1 MACGECVIPPLG
13 YPGCYPPAIPT
24 DVGRRIVRVSVPGLQ
39 GPPGETGALGY
50 STRTCASLG
59 ALSAAVEKSGIA
71 LDTLTEE
78 GSYVVTGATGLPADF
93 TADPVFVT
101 VTKAGTATVQMVG
114 GVQGAEYKLFAR
126 TAADGAY
133 GEFAQI
139 GAKTDLTDYA
149 KKSEVATQISEAVNP
164 VKTTA
169 EAAQAKANENAG
181 KITALGATVGEHTT
195 KLTSLESQV
204 QTNTAAIQKNAGD
217 ITTINVTLEE
227 LQATDIVLSGDFS
240 DPHKQLVNLVDNTN
254 FQISGSNIQN
264 GSSSYNKN
272 SGTSYGYIK
281 LTTKEQCTLSVTGY
295 VSSESNSDF
304 GGVYVGSKIYKP
316 TQSQAKNGTADS
328 TGTYLIRQSGSNSSK
343 EYTMTLT
350 ANTTY
355 YLNFFYVKDSSS
367 NSNSDQIFVSKIQYR
382 AVV

>member
-1 MACGECVIPPLG
+1 MAEISKSLES
-13 YPGCYPPAIPT
+13 
-24 DVGRRIVRVSVPGLQ
+24 RVSEFAARTGQEIKKVRGEIATSNTAAEALTQRVAANEGAITNLQ
-39 GPPGETGALGY
+39 SEVAKKVEIDDAQASATKTYSSQKVDSQITAAKQAVKDDLLGGAGEAYDTLKELADALVTNKDAITALQQIAQGHVQFDK
-50 STRTCASLG
+50 AQSLNDEQKKQARANIG

-149 KKSEVATQISEAVNP
+149 KKSEVATQISEAVKP
-164 VKTTA
+164 VKATA

-181 KITALGATVGEHTT
+181 KITALEATVGEHTT

-217 ITTINVTLEE
+217 ITTINANIGTK
-227 LQATDIVLSGDFS
+227 QDFVAAFEAA
-240 DPHKQLVNLVDNTN
+240 L
-254 FQISGSNIQN
+254 
-264 GSSSYNKN
+264 
-272 SGTSYGYIK
+272 
-281 LTTKEQCTLSVTGY
+281 
-295 VSSESNSDF
+295 
-304 GGVYVGSKIYKP
+304 
-316 TQSQAKNGTADS
+316 A
-328 TGTYLIRQSGSNSSK
+328 
-343 EYTMTLT
+343 
-350 ANTTY
+350 
-355 YLNFFYVKDSSS
+355 
-367 NSNSDQIFVSKIQYR
+367 
-382 AVV
+382 

>member
-1 MACGECVIPPLG
+1 MAEISKSLES
-13 YPGCYPPAIPT
+13 
-24 DVGRRIVRVSVPGLQ
+24 RVSEFAARTGQEIKKVRGEIATSNTAAEALTQRVAANEGAIANLQ
-39 GPPGETGALGY
+39 SEVAKKVEIDDAQASATKTYSSQKVDSQITAAKQSVKNDLLGGAGEAYDTLKELADALVTNKDAITALQQIAQGHVQFDKAQALNDDQKKQA
-50 STRTCASLG
+50 RANIG

-93 TADPVFVT
+93 TSDPVFVT

-164 VKTTA
+164 VKATA

-181 KITALGATVGEHTT
+181 KITALEATVGEHTT

-204 QTNTAAIQKNAGD
+204 QTNTATIQKNAGD
-217 ITTINVTLEE
+217 ITTINANIGTK
-227 LQATDIVLSGDFS
+227 QDFVAAFEAA
-240 DPHKQLVNLVDNTN
+240 L
-254 FQISGSNIQN
+254 
-264 GSSSYNKN
+264 
-272 SGTSYGYIK
+272 
-281 LTTKEQCTLSVTGY
+281 
-295 VSSESNSDF
+295 
-304 GGVYVGSKIYKP
+304 
-316 TQSQAKNGTADS
+316 A
-328 TGTYLIRQSGSNSSK
+328 
-343 EYTMTLT
+343 
-350 ANTTY
+350 
-355 YLNFFYVKDSSS
+355 
-367 NSNSDQIFVSKIQYR
+367 
-382 AVV
+382 

>member
-1 MACGECVIPPLG
+1 MAEISKSLES
-13 YPGCYPPAIPT
+13 
-24 DVGRRIVRVSVPGLQ
+24 RVSEFAARTGQEIKKVRGEIATSNTAAEALTQRVAANEGAITALQ
-39 GPPGETGALGY
+39 GEVAKKVEIDDAQASGTKTYSSQKVEAKITAAKQSVKDDLLGGAGEAYDTLKELADALVTNKDAITALQQIAQGHVQFDK
-50 STRTCASLG
+50 AQSLNDEQKKQARANIG

-93 TADPVFVT
+93 TSDPVFVT

-149 KKSEVATQISEAVNP
+149 KKPEVTAEIEAAVNP

-169 EAAQAKANENAG
+169 EAAKTKANENAG
-181 KITALGATVGEHTT
+181 KITALEATVGEHTT

-217 ITTINVTLEE
+217 ITTINANIGAK
-227 LQATDIVLSGDFS
+227 QDFVAAFEAA
-240 DPHKQLVNLVDNTN
+240 L
-254 FQISGSNIQN
+254 
-264 GSSSYNKN
+264 
-272 SGTSYGYIK
+272 
-281 LTTKEQCTLSVTGY
+281 
-295 VSSESNSDF
+295 
-304 GGVYVGSKIYKP
+304 
-316 TQSQAKNGTADS
+316 A
-328 TGTYLIRQSGSNSSK
+328 
-343 EYTMTLT
+343 
-350 ANTTY
+350 
-355 YLNFFYVKDSSS
+355 
-367 NSNSDQIFVSKIQYR
+367 
-382 AVV
+382 

>member
-1 MACGECVIPPLG
+1 MAEISKSLEF
-13 YPGCYPPAIPT
+13 
-24 DVGRRIVRVSVPGLQ
+24 RVSEFAARTGQEIKKVRGEIATSNTAAEALTQRVAANEDAITNLQ
-39 GPPGETGALGY
+39 SEVAKKVEIDDAQASATKTYSSQKVDSQITAAKQSVKNDLLGGAGEAYDTLKELADALVTNKDAITALQQIAQGHVQFDK
-50 STRTCASLG
+50 AQSLNDEQKKQARANIG

-149 KKSEVATQISEAVNP
+149 KKPEVTAEIEAAVNP

-169 EAAQAKANENAG
+169 EAAKTKANENAG
-181 KITALGATVGEHTT
+181 KITALEATVGEHTT
-195 KLTSLESQV
+195 KLTSLESQI

-217 ITTINVTLEE
+217 ITTINANIGTK
-227 LQATDIVLSGDFS
+227 QDFVAAFEAA
-240 DPHKQLVNLVDNTN
+240 L
-254 FQISGSNIQN
+254 
-264 GSSSYNKN
+264 
-272 SGTSYGYIK
+272 
-281 LTTKEQCTLSVTGY
+281 
-295 VSSESNSDF
+295 
-304 GGVYVGSKIYKP
+304 
-316 TQSQAKNGTADS
+316 A
-328 TGTYLIRQSGSNSSK
+328 
-343 EYTMTLT
+343 
-350 ANTTY
+350 
-355 YLNFFYVKDSSS
+355 
-367 NSNSDQIFVSKIQYR
+367 
-382 AVV
+382 

>member
-1 MACGECVIPPLG
+1 MAEISKSLES
-13 YPGCYPPAIPT
+13 
-24 DVGRRIVRVSVPGLQ
+24 RVSEFAARTGQEIKKVRGEIATGNTAAEALTQRVAANEGAITNLQ
-39 GPPGETGALGY
+39 SEVAKKVEIDDAQASATKTYSSQKVDSQITAAKQSVKNDLLGGAGEAYDTLKELADALVTNKDAITALQQIAQGHVQFDKAQALNDDQKKQA
-50 STRTCASLG
+50 RANIG

-164 VKTTA
+164 MKATA

-181 KITALGATVGEHTT
+181 KITALEATVGEHTT

-217 ITTINVTLEE
+217 ITTINANIGTK
-227 LQATDIVLSGDFS
+227 QDFVAAFEAA
-240 DPHKQLVNLVDNTN
+240 L
-254 FQISGSNIQN
+254 
-264 GSSSYNKN
+264 
-272 SGTSYGYIK
+272 
-281 LTTKEQCTLSVTGY
+281 
-295 VSSESNSDF
+295 
-304 GGVYVGSKIYKP
+304 
-316 TQSQAKNGTADS
+316 A
-328 TGTYLIRQSGSNSSK
+328 
-343 EYTMTLT
+343 
-350 ANTTY
+350 
-355 YLNFFYVKDSSS
+355 
-367 NSNSDQIFVSKIQYR
+367 
-382 AVV
+382 

>member
-1 MACGECVIPPLG
+1 MAEISKSLES
-13 YPGCYPPAIPT
+13 
-24 DVGRRIVRVSVPGLQ
+24 RVSEFAARTGQEIKKVRGEIATGNTAAEALTQRVAANEGAITNLQ
-39 GPPGETGALGY
+39 SEVAKKVEIDDAQASATKTYSSQKVDSQITAAKQSVKNDLLGGAGEAYDTLKELADALVTNKDAITALQQIAQGHVQFDKAQALNDDQKKQA
-50 STRTCASLG
+50 RANIG

-149 KKSEVATQISEAVNP
+149 KKPEVTAEIEAAVNS

-169 EAAQAKANENAG
+169 EAAKTKANENAG
-181 KITALGATVGEHTT
+181 KITALEATVGEHTT
-195 KLTSLESQV
+195 KLTSLESQI

-217 ITTINVTLEE
+217 ITTINANIGTK
-227 LQATDIVLSGDFS
+227 QDFVAAFEAA
-240 DPHKQLVNLVDNTN
+240 L
-254 FQISGSNIQN
+254 
-264 GSSSYNKN
+264 
-272 SGTSYGYIK
+272 
-281 LTTKEQCTLSVTGY
+281 
-295 VSSESNSDF
+295 
-304 GGVYVGSKIYKP
+304 
-316 TQSQAKNGTADS
+316 A
-328 TGTYLIRQSGSNSSK
+328 
-343 EYTMTLT
+343 
-350 ANTTY
+350 
-355 YLNFFYVKDSSS
+355 
-367 NSNSDQIFVSKIQYR
+367 
-382 AVV
+382 

>member
-1 MACGECVIPPLG
+1 MAEISKSLES
-13 YPGCYPPAIPT
+13 
-24 DVGRRIVRVSVPGLQ
+24 RVSEFAARTGQEIKKVRGEIATSNTAAEALTQRVAANEGAITNLQ
-39 GPPGETGALGY
+39 SEVAKKVEIDDAQASATKTYSSQKVDSQITAAKQSVKNDLLGGAGEAYDTLKELADALVTNKDAITALQQIAQGHVQFDKAQALNDDQKKQA
-50 STRTCASLG
+50 RANIG

-93 TADPVFVT
+93 TSDLVFVT

-164 VKTTA
+164 VKATA

-181 KITALGATVGEHTT
+181 KITALEATVGEHTT

-204 QTNTAAIQKNAGD
+204 QTNTATIQKNAGD
-217 ITTINVTLEE
+217 ITTINANIGTK
-227 LQATDIVLSGDFS
+227 QDFVAAFEAA
-240 DPHKQLVNLVDNTN
+240 L
-254 FQISGSNIQN
+254 
-264 GSSSYNKN
+264 
-272 SGTSYGYIK
+272 
-281 LTTKEQCTLSVTGY
+281 
-295 VSSESNSDF
+295 
-304 GGVYVGSKIYKP
+304 
-316 TQSQAKNGTADS
+316 A
-328 TGTYLIRQSGSNSSK
+328 
-343 EYTMTLT
+343 
-350 ANTTY
+350 
-355 YLNFFYVKDSSS
+355 
-367 NSNSDQIFVSKIQYR
+367 
-382 AVV
+382 

>member
-1 MACGECVIPPLG
+1 MAEISKSLES
-13 YPGCYPPAIPT
+13 
-24 DVGRRIVRVSVPGLQ
+24 RVSEFAARTGQEIKKVRGEIATSNTAAEALTQRVAANEGAITNLQ
-39 GPPGETGALGY
+39 SEVAKKVEIDDAQASATKTYSSQKVDSQITAAKQSVKNDLLGGAGEAYDTLKELADALVTNKDAITALQQIAQGHVQFDK
-50 STRTCASLG
+50 AQSLNDEQKKQARANIG

-149 KKSEVATQISEAVNP
+149 KKPEVTAEIEAAVNP

-169 EAAQAKANENAG
+169 EAAKTKANENAG
-181 KITALGATVGEHTT
+181 KITALEATVGEHTT
-195 KLTSLESQV
+195 KLTSLESQI

-217 ITTINVTLEE
+217 ITTINANIGTK
-227 LQATDIVLSGDFS
+227 QDFVAAFEAA
-240 DPHKQLVNLVDNTN
+240 L
-254 FQISGSNIQN
+254 
-264 GSSSYNKN
+264 
-272 SGTSYGYIK
+272 
-281 LTTKEQCTLSVTGY
+281 
-295 VSSESNSDF
+295 
-304 GGVYVGSKIYKP
+304 
-316 TQSQAKNGTADS
+316 A
-328 TGTYLIRQSGSNSSK
+328 
-343 EYTMTLT
+343 
-350 ANTTY
+350 
-355 YLNFFYVKDSSS
+355 
-367 NSNSDQIFVSKIQYR
+367 
-382 AVV
+382 

>member
-1 MACGECVIPPLG
+1 MAEISKSLES
-13 YPGCYPPAIPT
+13 
-24 DVGRRIVRVSVPGLQ
+24 RVSEFAARTGQEIKKVRGEIATSNTAAEALTQRVAAITNLQ
-39 GPPGETGALGY
+39 SEVAQKVEIDDAQASATKTYSSQKVDSQITATKQSVKNDLLGGAGEAYDTLKELADALVTNKDAITALQQIAQGHVQFDK
-50 STRTCASLG
+50 AQSLNDEQKKQARANIG

-93 TADPVFVT
+93 TSDPVFVT

-164 VKTTA
+164 VKATA

-181 KITALGATVGEHTT
+181 KITALEATVGEHTT

-217 ITTINVTLEE
+217 ITTINANIGTK
-227 LQATDIVLSGDFS
+227 QDFVAAFEAA
-240 DPHKQLVNLVDNTN
+240 L
-254 FQISGSNIQN
+254 
-264 GSSSYNKN
+264 
-272 SGTSYGYIK
+272 
-281 LTTKEQCTLSVTGY
+281 
-295 VSSESNSDF
+295 
-304 GGVYVGSKIYKP
+304 
-316 TQSQAKNGTADS
+316 A
-328 TGTYLIRQSGSNSSK
+328 
-343 EYTMTLT
+343 
-350 ANTTY
+350 
-355 YLNFFYVKDSSS
+355 
-367 NSNSDQIFVSKIQYR
+367 
-382 AVV
+382 

>member
-1 MACGECVIPPLG
+1 MAEISKSLES
-13 YPGCYPPAIPT
+13 
-24 DVGRRIVRVSVPGLQ
+24 RVSEFAARTGQEIKKVRGEIATSNTAAEALTQRVAANEGAITALQ
-39 GPPGETGALGY
+39 GEVAKKVEIDDAQASGTKTYSSQKVEAKITAAKQSVKDDLLGGAGEAYDTLKELADALVTNKDAITALQQIAQGHVQFDKAQALNDDQKKQA
-50 STRTCASLG
+50 RANIG

-93 TADPVFVT
+93 TSDPVFVT

-164 VKTTA
+164 VKATA

-181 KITALGATVGEHTT
+181 KITALEATVGEHTT

-217 ITTINVTLEE
+217 ITTINANIGTK
-227 LQATDIVLSGDFS
+227 QDFVAAFEAA
-240 DPHKQLVNLVDNTN
+240 L
-254 FQISGSNIQN
+254 
-264 GSSSYNKN
+264 
-272 SGTSYGYIK
+272 
-281 LTTKEQCTLSVTGY
+281 
-295 VSSESNSDF
+295 
-304 GGVYVGSKIYKP
+304 
-316 TQSQAKNGTADS
+316 A
-328 TGTYLIRQSGSNSSK
+328 
-343 EYTMTLT
+343 
-350 ANTTY
+350 
-355 YLNFFYVKDSSS
+355 
-367 NSNSDQIFVSKIQYR
+367 
-382 AVV
+382 

>member
-1 MACGECVIPPLG
+1 MKSFLES
-13 YPGCYPPAIPT
+13 
-24 DVGRRIVRVSVPGLQ
+24 RVSEFAARTGQEIKKVRGEIATGNTAAEALTKRVAANEGAITALQ
-39 GPPGETGALGY
+39 GEVAKKVEIDDAQASATKTYSSQNVEAKITAAKQAVKNDLLGGAGEAYDTLKELADALVTNKDAITALQKIAQGHVQFDK
-50 STRTCASLG
+50 AQSLNDEQKKQARANIG

-181 KITALGATVGEHTT
+181 KITALEAAVGEHTT

-217 ITTINVTLEE
+217 ITTINANIGTK
-227 LQATDIVLSGDFS
+227 QDFVAAFEAA
-240 DPHKQLVNLVDNTN
+240 L
-254 FQISGSNIQN
+254 
-264 GSSSYNKN
+264 
-272 SGTSYGYIK
+272 
-281 LTTKEQCTLSVTGY
+281 
-295 VSSESNSDF
+295 
-304 GGVYVGSKIYKP
+304 
-316 TQSQAKNGTADS
+316 A
-328 TGTYLIRQSGSNSSK
+328 
-343 EYTMTLT
+343 
-350 ANTTY
+350 
-355 YLNFFYVKDSSS
+355 
-367 NSNSDQIFVSKIQYR
+367 
-382 AVV
+382 

>member
-1 MACGECVIPPLG
+1 MAIELIGKIKQKNNGTFALVDSQDIDHEGKRLNVVLQELNNG
-13 YPGCYPPAIPT
+13 GTGVTALT
-24 DVGRRIVRVSVPGLQ
+24 QRVEANEGKITALQ
-39 GPPGETGALGY
+39 GEVAKKVEIDDAQASATKTYSSQKVDSQITAAKQAVKNDLLGGAGEAYDTLKELADALVTNKDAITALQQIAQGHVQFDK
-50 STRTCASLG
+50 AQSLNDEQKKQARANIG
-59 ALSAAVEKSGIA
+59 ALSAAVEKSGVA

-126 TAADGAY
+126 TAADGAF

-169 EAAQAKANENAG
+169 EAAKTKSTENAG
-181 KITALGATVGEHTT
+181 KITALEATVGEHTT

-217 ITTINVTLEE
+217 ITTINANIGTK
-227 LQATDIVLSGDFS
+227 QDFVAAFEAA
-240 DPHKQLVNLVDNTN
+240 L
-254 FQISGSNIQN
+254 
-264 GSSSYNKN
+264 
-272 SGTSYGYIK
+272 
-281 LTTKEQCTLSVTGY
+281 
-295 VSSESNSDF
+295 
-304 GGVYVGSKIYKP
+304 
-316 TQSQAKNGTADS
+316 A
-328 TGTYLIRQSGSNSSK
+328 
-343 EYTMTLT
+343 
-350 ANTTY
+350 
-355 YLNFFYVKDSSS
+355 
-367 NSNSDQIFVSKIQYR
+367 
-382 AVV
+382 

>member
-1 MACGECVIPPLG
+1 MAEISKSLES
-13 YPGCYPPAIPT
+13 
-24 DVGRRIVRVSVPGLQ
+24 RVSEFAARTGQEIKKVRGEIATGNTAAEALTQRVAANEGAITNLQ
-39 GPPGETGALGY
+39 SEVAKKVEIDDAQASATKTYSSQKVDSQITAAKQSVKNDLLGGAGEAYDTLKELADALVTNKDAITALQQIAQGHVQFDKAQALNDDQKKQA
-50 STRTCASLG
+50 RANIG

-149 KKSEVATQISEAVNP
+149 KKPEVTAEIEAAVNP

-169 EAAQAKANENAG
+169 EAAKTKANENAG
-181 KITALGATVGEHTT
+181 KITALEATVGEHTT
-195 KLTSLESQV
+195 KLTSLESQI

-217 ITTINVTLEE
+217 ITTINANIGTK
-227 LQATDIVLSGDFS
+227 QDFVAAFEAA
-240 DPHKQLVNLVDNTN
+240 L
-254 FQISGSNIQN
+254 
-264 GSSSYNKN
+264 
-272 SGTSYGYIK
+272 
-281 LTTKEQCTLSVTGY
+281 
-295 VSSESNSDF
+295 
-304 GGVYVGSKIYKP
+304 
-316 TQSQAKNGTADS
+316 A
-328 TGTYLIRQSGSNSSK
+328 
-343 EYTMTLT
+343 
-350 ANTTY
+350 
-355 YLNFFYVKDSSS
+355 
-367 NSNSDQIFVSKIQYR
+367 
-382 AVV
+382 

>member
-1 MACGECVIPPLG
+1 MAEISKSLES
-13 YPGCYPPAIPT
+13 
-24 DVGRRIVRVSVPGLQ
+24 RVSEFAARTGQEIKKVRGEIATGNTAAEALTKRVAANEGAITALQ
-39 GPPGETGALGY
+39 GEVAKKVEIDDAQASATKTYSSQNVEAKITAAKQAVKNDLLGGAGEAYDTLKELADALVTNKDAITALQQIAQGHVQFDK
-50 STRTCASLG
+50 AQSLNDEQKKQARANIG
-59 ALSAAVEKSGIA
+59 ALSAAVEKSDIA

-126 TAADGAY
+126 TASDGAY

-181 KITALGATVGEHTT
+181 KITALEATVGEHTT

-204 QTNTAAIQKNAGD
+204 QTNTTAIQKNAGD
-217 ITTINVTLEE
+217 ITTINANIGAK
-227 LQATDIVLSGDFS
+227 QDFVAAFEAA
-240 DPHKQLVNLVDNTN
+240 L
-254 FQISGSNIQN
+254 
-264 GSSSYNKN
+264 
-272 SGTSYGYIK
+272 
-281 LTTKEQCTLSVTGY
+281 
-295 VSSESNSDF
+295 
-304 GGVYVGSKIYKP
+304 
-316 TQSQAKNGTADS
+316 A
-328 TGTYLIRQSGSNSSK
+328 
-343 EYTMTLT
+343 
-350 ANTTY
+350 
-355 YLNFFYVKDSSS
+355 
-367 NSNSDQIFVSKIQYR
+367 
-382 AVV
+382 

>member
-1 MACGECVIPPLG
+1 MKSFLES
-13 YPGCYPPAIPT
+13 
-24 DVGRRIVRVSVPGLQ
+24 RVSEFAARTGQEIKKVRGEIATSNTAAEALTQRVAANEGAITNLQ
-39 GPPGETGALGY
+39 SEVAKKVEIDDAQASATKTYSSQKVDSQITAAKQSVKNDLLGGAGEAYDTLKELADALVTNKDAITALQQIAQGHVQFDKAQALNDDQKKQA
-50 STRTCASLG
+50 RANIG

-93 TADPVFVT
+93 TSDPVFVT

-164 VKTTA
+164 VKATA

-181 KITALGATVGEHTT
+181 KITALEATVGEHTT

-204 QTNTAAIQKNAGD
+204 QTNTATIQKNAGD
-217 ITTINVTLEE
+217 ITTINANIGTK
-227 LQATDIVLSGDFS
+227 QDFVAAFEAA
-240 DPHKQLVNLVDNTN
+240 L
-254 FQISGSNIQN
+254 
-264 GSSSYNKN
+264 
-272 SGTSYGYIK
+272 
-281 LTTKEQCTLSVTGY
+281 
-295 VSSESNSDF
+295 
-304 GGVYVGSKIYKP
+304 
-316 TQSQAKNGTADS
+316 A
-328 TGTYLIRQSGSNSSK
+328 
-343 EYTMTLT
+343 
-350 ANTTY
+350 
-355 YLNFFYVKDSSS
+355 
-367 NSNSDQIFVSKIQYR
+367 
-382 AVV
+382 

>member
-1 MACGECVIPPLG
+1 MAEISKSLES
-13 YPGCYPPAIPT
+13 
-24 DVGRRIVRVSVPGLQ
+24 RVSEFAARTGQEIKKVRGEIATSNTAAEALTQRVAANEGAITNLQ
-39 GPPGETGALGY
+39 SEVAKKVEIDDAQASATKTYSSQKVDSQITAAKQSVKNDLLGGAGEAYDTLKELADALVTNKDAITALQQIAQGHVQFDK
-50 STRTCASLG
+50 AQSLNDEQKKQARANIG

-126 TAADGAY
+126 TAADGAF

-169 EAAQAKANENAG
+169 EAAQAKATENAG
-181 KITALGATVGEHTT
+181 KITALEATVGEHTT

-204 QTNTAAIQKNAGD
+204 QTNTASIQKNAGD
-217 ITTINVTLEE
+217 ITTI
-227 LQATDIVLSGDFS
+227 
-240 DPHKQLVNLVDNTN
+240 
-254 FQISGSNIQN
+254 
-264 GSSSYNKN
+264 
-272 SGTSYGYIK
+272 
-281 LTTKEQCTLSVTGY
+281 
-295 VSSESNSDF
+295 
-304 GGVYVGSKIYKP
+304 
-316 TQSQAKNGTADS
+316 
-328 TGTYLIRQSGSNSSK
+328 
-343 EYTMTLT
+343 T
-350 ANTTY
+350 ANIGT
-355 YLNFFYVKDSSS
+355 KQD
-367 NSNSDQIFVSKIQYR
+367 FV
-382 AVV
+382 AAFEAALA

>member
-1 MACGECVIPPLG
+1 MAEISKSLES
-13 YPGCYPPAIPT
+13 
-24 DVGRRIVRVSVPGLQ
+24 RVSEFAARTGQEIKKVRGEIATSNTAAEALTQRVAANEGAITALQ
-39 GPPGETGALGY
+39 GEVAKKVEIDDAQASGTKTYSSQKVEAKITAAKQSVKDDLLGGAGEAYDTLKELADALVTNKDAITALQQIAQGHVQFDK
-50 STRTCASLG
+50 AQSLNDEQKKQARANIG

-93 TADPVFVT
+93 TSDPVFVT

-114 GVQGAEYKLFAR
+114 GVQAAEYKLFAR

-164 VKTTA
+164 VKATA

-181 KITALGATVGEHTT
+181 KITALEATVGEHTT

-217 ITTINVTLEE
+217 ITTINANIGTK
-227 LQATDIVLSGDFS
+227 QDFVAAFEAA
-240 DPHKQLVNLVDNTN
+240 L
-254 FQISGSNIQN
+254 
-264 GSSSYNKN
+264 
-272 SGTSYGYIK
+272 
-281 LTTKEQCTLSVTGY
+281 
-295 VSSESNSDF
+295 
-304 GGVYVGSKIYKP
+304 
-316 TQSQAKNGTADS
+316 A
-328 TGTYLIRQSGSNSSK
+328 
-343 EYTMTLT
+343 
-350 ANTTY
+350 
-355 YLNFFYVKDSSS
+355 
-367 NSNSDQIFVSKIQYR
+367 
-382 AVV
+382 

>member
-1 MACGECVIPPLG
+1 MAEISKSLES
-13 YPGCYPPAIPT
+13 
-24 DVGRRIVRVSVPGLQ
+24 RVSEFAARTGQEIKKVRGEIATSNTAAEALTQRVAANEGAITALQ
-39 GPPGETGALGY
+39 GEVAKKVEIDDAQASGTKTYSSQKVEAKITAAKQSVKDDLLGGAGEAYDTLKELADALVTNKDAITALQQIAQGHIHFDK
-50 STRTCASLG
+50 AQSLNDEQKKQARANIG

-93 TADPVFVT
+93 TSDPVFVT

-164 VKTTA
+164 VKATA

-181 KITALGATVGEHTT
+181 KITALEATVGEHTT

-204 QTNTAAIQKNAGD
+204 QTNTTAIQKNAGD
-217 ITTINVTLEE
+217 ITTINANIGAK
-227 LQATDIVLSGDFS
+227 QDFVAAFEAA
-240 DPHKQLVNLVDNTN
+240 L
-254 FQISGSNIQN
+254 
-264 GSSSYNKN
+264 
-272 SGTSYGYIK
+272 
-281 LTTKEQCTLSVTGY
+281 
-295 VSSESNSDF
+295 
-304 GGVYVGSKIYKP
+304 
-316 TQSQAKNGTADS
+316 A
-328 TGTYLIRQSGSNSSK
+328 
-343 EYTMTLT
+343 
-350 ANTTY
+350 
-355 YLNFFYVKDSSS
+355 
-367 NSNSDQIFVSKIQYR
+367 
-382 AVV
+382 